1 MSMALSMNISL
12 VLCCLMF
19 VYYCSPVDQ
28 LPLVL
33 YEHGTVHEHL
43 LGALLYDIYL
53 LLLTC

>member
-1 MSMALSMNISL
+1 MNISL
-12 VLCCLMF
+12 VLYCLAF
-19 VYYCSPVDQ
+19 IYYCSPVDH